1 MVFQAADKRRKGF
14 ALSQIKNTAL
24 REKIK
29 DYADKNDIE
38 IIDGILDIPE
48 HWANIEKEL
57 EIDAEENFNKW
68 KEYDLQTAIYAM
80 CGLGIA
86 LINYEY
92 SESMAKTIAY
102 Q

>member
-1 MVFQAADKRRKGF
+1 MVHQAEKRRKGF
-14 ALSQIKNTAL
+14 VFSQIKNPTL
-24 REKIK
+24 RKKIEA
-29 DYADKNDIE
+29 YAAKKE
-38 IIDGILDIPE
+38 IPRIDDILDNPD
-48 HWANIEKEL
+48 HWASIDKEL

-86 LINYEY
+86 IINYEY
-92 SESMAKTIAY
+92 SESMAKTIAH